1 MNGILI
7 KTFTSIW
14 TMLSVPFL
22 MPLP

>member
-22 MPLP
+22 MSLP